1 MMENIIIKIIPQLK
15 DNYSFILKSNNNSSI
30 VIIDP
35 AESSYHLK
43 FLKKNNLELNCI
55 FLTHHHKDHTAG
67 VSDLLDKYPNVK
79 IYSPSYLIKSTTNE
93 IKNDNLIHT
102 NINKFRVIE
111 TPGHT
116 LDHIILHDSENN
128 LLFCGDTLFR
138 LGCGRIFE
146 GTFDQMYNSLQKIN
160 ILPNKTKIFCG
171 HEYTE
176 NNLKFLKNIFNNTEE
191 LIKINKLVNL
201 QIGKTGSSIP
211 FYLGDEKKVN
221 PFLNQD
227 SDLANILKIKHNLSN
242 KELFVFLREKKDN
255 F

>member
-1 MMENIIIKIIPQLK
+1 MIENIIVKIIPQLK
-15 DNYSFILKSNNNSSI
+15 DNYSFILKSNKNSSV

-35 AESSYHLK
+35 AESNYHLK

-67 VSDLLDKYPNVK
+67 VGDLIDKYPDVK
-79 IYSPSYLIKSTTNE
+79 IYSPSYLIQSTTNE

-146 GTFDQMYNSLQKIN
+146 GTFDQMHNSLQKIN

-176 NNLKFLKNIFNNTEE
+176 NNLKFLKKIFNNTEE
-191 LIKINKLVNL
+191 LIKPTLKNTRLDSVIMAFIK
-201 QIGKTGSSIP
+201 IGLLYQVMMTMV
-211 FYLGDEKKVN
+211 Y
-221 PFLNQD
+221 
-227 SDLANILKIKHNLSN
+227 
-242 KELFVFLREKKDN
+242 
-255 F
+255 